1 MSDNTFVAIRKPTH
15 DSLALQ
21 AASIGERRAQL
32 IEEARS
38 SDRAD
43 ELIRLGFTPSPPSTA
58 TEKKGYGY
66 ELMPDDSPKF
76 RRMGNVG
83 AYYVAAPDDEMKQEA
98 LEVFEDE
105 YLIVPDVRLSIPSA
119 TRGDSSSA
127 LVSHRWPEIS
137 GVQAAHEAGITGA
150 GVRVGVLDTGC
161 DADHMQFKHKTIDF
175 LYANPTN
182 LKSSKKRRAFDVD
195 NHGTHVCGIIAGHQV
210 GVAPEAE
217 LMVASVIESEKTE
230 TSLDRILFALDWML
244 SSFDVPENQS
254 KPLII
259 NMSLGFRT
267 DLLKRVIRQRINTAM
282 KSILTR
288 LLVDFQVLT
297 IAAMG
302 NDGASIVS
310 APGYFGDVIGVG
322 AVDDALNPAFFSGSG
337 RSPDSKR
344 MKPDI
349 VGFGV
354 DVYSALERDAEDRSF
369 YGTMSGTSMAA
380 PYVTGIAALYASMP
394 TSPRLHGLALRDRLL
409 DTALELPDH
418 PKNRVGV
425 GLARFR

>member
-1 MSDNTFVAIRKPTH
+1 MSDNTFVAIRKSSN

-21 AASIGERRAQL
+21 ATSIGERRAQL
-32 IEEARS
+32 IEEARH

-43 ELIRLGFTPSPPSTA
+43 ELIRIGFTPAPPSSALA
-58 TEKKGYGY
+58 TKGYGY
-66 ELMPDDSPKF
+66 EPMPEDVPKF
-76 RRMGNVG
+76 RRMGNID
-83 AYYVAAPDDEMKQEA
+83 AYYVAAPNDEKKQKA
-98 LEVFEDE
+98 LDVFEGE
-105 YLIVPDVRLSIPSA
+105 YLIVPDIRLSIPSA
-119 TRGDSSSA
+119 TRGESSA
-127 LVSHRWPEIS
+127 ELVQHRWPEIS
-137 GVQAAHEAGITGA
+137 GIQDAHAKGIRGA

-161 DADHMQFKHKTIDF
+161 DADHMQFENKTIDF
-175 LYANPTN
+175 LYVNPTN

-195 NHGTHVCGIIAGHQV
+195 NHGTHVCGIIAGKQV

-217 LMVASVIESEKTE
+217 LLVASVIESERTE

-244 SSFDVPENQS
+244 STFDERENQT

-267 DLLKRVIRQRINTAM
+267 DLLKRGIRQRINTAM

-288 LLVDFQVLT
+288 MLVDFQVLT

-302 NDGASIVS
+302 NDGASFVN

-322 AVDDALNPAFFSGSG
+322 AVDGDLNPAAFSGGG
-337 RSPDSKR
+337 RSPDNKR

-354 DVYSALERDAEDRSF
+354 DIYSALERDAHDRSF

-394 TSPRLHGLALRDRLL
+394 NSPRIHGLALRDRLL
-409 DTALELPDH
+409 QNALELPSH
-418 PKNRVGV
+418 PKNRVGA
-425 GLARFR
+425 GLARFK